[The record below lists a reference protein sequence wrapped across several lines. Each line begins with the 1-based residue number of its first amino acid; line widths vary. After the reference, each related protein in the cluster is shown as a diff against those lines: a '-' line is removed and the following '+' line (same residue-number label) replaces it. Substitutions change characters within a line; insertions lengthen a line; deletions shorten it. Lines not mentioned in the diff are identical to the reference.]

1 MLTPARQRLHRAS
14 VRGPCSNTRQPDYF
28 KPRCDP
34 CSAFRFSSSCEASVK
49 VKPKKPLQKFGDM
62 LIEDFATGKTSA
74 VRVSWP

>member
-1 MLTPARQRLHRAS
+1 M
-14 VRGPCSNTRQPDYF
+14 
-28 KPRCDP
+28 
-34 CSAFRFSSSCEASVK
+34 K